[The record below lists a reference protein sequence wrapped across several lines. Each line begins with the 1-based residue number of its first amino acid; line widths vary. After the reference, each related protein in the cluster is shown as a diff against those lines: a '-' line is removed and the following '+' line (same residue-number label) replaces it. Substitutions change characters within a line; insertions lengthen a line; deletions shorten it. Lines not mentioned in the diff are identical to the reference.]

1 VKTTPPIHLEIQC
14 HRSNPVGLLR
24 SSFREDGKIKH
35 SNHGRITGLELDQL
49 KLIQA
54 AFRGEVVPADSLQ
67 AFRTIGSKEYGA
79 SYALLELAKEL
90 ELDQILYSRS
100 QRWVE
105 DCLAMIV
112 GRVVYAGS
120 KLALSNQWKNTAL
133 WELCGVKGP
142 VDVEDHCYLPMDRL
156 LERQKAIQ
164 RSLAKKHLQ
173 SGQLV
178 LYDITSTYFEGEYV
192 DSDLVFFGFNR
203 DRKRGYEQVVLGL
216 VCNGQ
221 GCPVGVEVFAGNTL
235 DAETVLDKIQELR
248 REYGLA
254 EIVFVGDRGMITQT
268 NAEALKSIEKLQ
280 TISALTHRQIMELL
294 ERKVITAELF
304 DEKKIVEVIDPKDL
318 KQRYCLC
325 RNPQTAAQETNTRQR
340 LLDLTQE
347 CLAKIVQRKKKAK
360 AEKIGAQVGKV
371 LARYK
376 MGKFVEW
383 AVKNGRLEWSFKDG
397 LIAQEKLFD
406 GCYIVNTNVPLKQ
419 FKANEVVEAYK
430 KLGGVEK
437 AFRNLKTVSLEIR
450 PVHHKK
456 DERIRSHVFLCV
468 LAYYLLWHMQQRL
481 LPLFEQDGLGK
492 EREWTVA
499 NVVERLKGI
508 RRERVSV
515 AGVEYDQ
522 VSEADDEQQ
531 KILDLLKVK
540 M

>member
-1 VKTTPPIHLEIQC
+1 
-14 HRSNPVGLLR
+14 
-24 SSFREDGKIKH
+24 
-35 SNHGRITGLELDQL
+35 
-49 KLIQA
+49 
-54 AFRGEVVPADSLQ
+54 
-67 AFRTIGSKEYGA
+67 
-79 SYALLELAKEL
+79 
-90 ELDQILYSRS
+90 
-100 QRWVE
+100 
-105 DCLAMIV
+105 
-112 GRVVYAGS
+112 
-120 KLALSNQWKNTAL
+120 
-133 WELCGVKGP
+133 VKGP

-406 GCYIVNTNVPLKQ
+406 GCYIVNTNVPLKL